1 MGPTAAPTL
10 VLLHGTRMNAGFWRD
25 YPALLPG
32 VHVVTPDLPGHGSR
46 GAEDFTWEGALAT
59 VERALPADG
68 PVVLAG
74 HSLGGY
80 VAMSYAA
87 AQPHRLAGLGLVG
100 ATGVPAGA
108 GAAVY
113 RGFARLVP
121 VVGAAR
127 MAHVA
132 NGVMRRLAG
141 GRDIS
146 QVTDDGQG
154 YAAMPAAW
162 SAVMAQCGPHLLGG
176 LDIPVLLLNGGL
188 DQMRLGVRAYAAACP
203 TAQVVTVPRA
213 THFLPLTH
221 PEACATH
228 LRGLLDRA
236 AQTYRG

>member
-1 MGPTAAPTL
+1 MGPTPTPTL

-32 VHVVTPDLPGHGSR
+32 VRVVTPDLPGHGSR

-59 VERALPADG
+59 VEQALPADG

-121 VVGAAR
+121 VVGSAR

-203 TAQVVTVPRA
+203 AAQVVTVPRA

-236 AQTYRG
+236 TQTYRG